1 MQKQDLSKLRTRKM
15 KGLKKRRAEAVAGE
29 QDGHAPKEARVAS

>member
-15 KGLKKRRAEAVAGE
+15 KGLRKRKGGTDVGE
-29 QDGHAPKEARVAS
+29 QDGPAPKEARVAS

>member
-15 KGLKKRRAEAVAGE
+15 KGLRKRKGAEHGGE